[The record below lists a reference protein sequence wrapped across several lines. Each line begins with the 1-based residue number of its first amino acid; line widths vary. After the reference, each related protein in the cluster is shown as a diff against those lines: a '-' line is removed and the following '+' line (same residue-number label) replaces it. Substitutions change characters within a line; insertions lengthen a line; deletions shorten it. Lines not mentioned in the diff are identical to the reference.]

1 MKKVCKNEDI
11 ALIILMTN
19 DKIINFKQEQDVI
32 GLEFQ
37 RAWTTVWRGQTGCSW
52 FNICLKH

>member
-1 MKKVCKNEDI
+1 
-11 ALIILMTN
+11 MTN

-37 RAWTTVWRGQTGCSW
+37 RAWTTVWKG
-52 FNICLKH
+52 KHGAVGSTSVLNTSPLISLPTQMILPIP